1 MTGGLQSQADE
12 RSSNSAVVSSGKR
25 DLLGEHRSLFTG
37 ALGGT
42 TWAVFQCSQCWSIL
56 AGDAASLALAM
67 RTPAVKGTLY
77 SPRVPYERVAEALE

>member
-42 TWAVFQCSQCWSIL
+42 TWAVFQCSQCFPVLVHLGGGRGLFS
-56 AGDAASLALAM
+56 ARRA
-67 RTPAVKGTLY
+67 Y
-77 SPRVPYERVAEALE
+77 SGGQRLDSV